1 MSATRDQNQATTFI
15 YSNFYE
21 LYRNQ
26 KGLKTETSV
35 TSGVLLKAGTV
46 RSVTAE
52 DAKALG
58 SWSRAEDLHHGKKSL
73 AQQLAELRQARKRL
87 SFLLNEM
94 DELLKKA

>member
-15 YSNFYE
+15 YSSFYD

-26 KGLKTETSV
+26 KGLKADHSV
-35 TSGVLLKAGTV
+35 TSGVLLKTGSVRTV
-46 RSVTAE
+46 SAE
-52 DAKALG
+52 DSKAIG

-73 AQQLAELRQARKRL
+73 AVQLSELRQARKRL
-87 SFLLNEM
+87 SFLMNEM